1 MSFSSGSHLYLS
13 LFIYISSLTFLFQSP
28 MQVDDTGGP
37 PAPNTSPPMLPPTSS
52 APAAGAISIPHFLV
66 SLFSRSF
73 LLFLT
78 LIYFL
83 SLLLHLCSLLALTV
97 VLLRKI
103 CFSFFSLF
111 FFLTCFFIA
120 CAIFHTTQ
128 DFYKQGICTQN
139 SMLRSCFLPTI
150 KVALI
155 FASSNV
161 LQAIY
166 SLENAA
172 RNYKDATEE
181 QDCLSSLYDSHL
193 SAQSAR

>member
-1 MSFSSGSHLYLS
+1 MSFSSGSRSYLS

-37 PAPNTSPPMLPPTSS
+37 PTPNTSPPMLSPTSL
-52 APAAGAISIPHFLV
+52 APAVRAIPISYFLV

-111 FFLTCFFIA
+111 FFLTCLFTA
-120 CAIFHTTQ
+120 RAIFHTTQ

-139 SMLRSCFLPTI
+139 STLRSCSLPTI
-150 KVALI
+150 KIALI

-181 QDCLSSLYDSHL
+181 
-193 SAQSAR
+193 